1 MQPSSAEASE
11 ALASVRAS
19 QAKLLTAATC
29 PPERHLAFAALM
41 TGLVA
46 CPAAPYP
53 VMFAIEALI
62 LVGVGLVVAWDR
74 RRTGMFVNGYRAG
87 KTRWVTFPILIVEL
101 AMVAGGYWMAKGQ
114 GVTWVPLALA
124 VPAFVTAL
132 GGSVLWG
139 RVWKRE
145 LTGQA

>member
-1 MQPSSAEASE
+1 MQPSSTEAAE
-11 ALASVRAS
+11 ALAAVRGS
-19 QAKLLTAATC
+19 QAKLLQAATC

-53 VMFAIEALI
+53 LMFAIELLM
-62 LVGVGLVVAWDR
+62 LVGVVLVALWDR

-87 KTRWVTFPILIVEL
+87 ATRWVTFSILVVEL
-101 AMVAGGYWMAKGQ
+101 GLFSLGYWMAKREGA
-114 GVTWVPLALA
+114 TWVPLVLT
-124 VPAFVTAL
+124 VPAFATAL
-132 GGSVLWG
+132 GGSVLWA

>member
-1 MQPSSAEASE
+1 MPPSSTEAAE
-11 ALASVRAS
+11 ALAAVRGS
-19 QAKLLTAATC
+19 QAKLVQAASC

-53 VMFAIEALI
+53 LMFAIEALI
-62 LVGVGLVVAWDR
+62 MVGVALVALWDR
-74 RRTGMFVNGYRAG
+74 RRTGVFVNGYRAG
-87 KTRWVTFPILIVEL
+87 RTRWVTFPILLVEL
-101 AMVAGGYWMAKGQ
+101 GLFAVGYWLAKGK
-114 GVTWVPLALA
+114 GMTWAPLVFAI
-124 VPAFVTAL
+124 PAFATAL